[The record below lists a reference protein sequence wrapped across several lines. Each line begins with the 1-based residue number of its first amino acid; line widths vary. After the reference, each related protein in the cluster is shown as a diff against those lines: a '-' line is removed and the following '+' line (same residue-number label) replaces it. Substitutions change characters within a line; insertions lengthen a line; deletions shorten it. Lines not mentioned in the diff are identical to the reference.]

1 MSEVVAA
8 SRIGAGVGDGRPFRL
23 GFLLH
28 LDNDSAPADAYRQAI
43 ELFRAAEEL
52 GYDSGW
58 VIHRHFRQG
67 NEHVSAPL
75 VLLAA
80 IAEHT
85 TRIHLGTGVYVL
97 PLEDP
102 LVVAEAAATLDELSG
117 GRLQL
122 GVGSGPFPGA
132 WEAFGK
138 DLADRHT
145 LYDDRVTSL
154 HRLLSGHPVN
164 SLGEVLHPPARGL
177 RGRLWQ
183 ATSSDPAVAI
193 ASAQAAGRAGDGLQ
207 LSRATSFN
215 RQQTPER
222 QAEIV
227 AAFRTAHAAA
237 HAAAHTKGHT
247 NGHTNGHT
255 DADGDADGHTNRHAD
270 GDADGHTDGHGH
282 GDGDGHRDGD
292 GHGHRDGDAVGR
304 PGTTPRVQVSRA
316 IYPHPDRAAAVA
328 AVAPGASRWQSWIAS
343 RQGLPE
349 LTVEEFLERDN
360 ALLGPPEGIAESLAA
375 DPALEHVTDLL
386 VSFVPGVPPVDE
398 HLRLLQAATEVAGLL
413 GWEQP
418 R

>member
-1 MSEVVAA
+1 VSDAVTDPGTDGVKA
-8 SRIGAGVGDGRPFRL
+8 SRIGAGVEDGRPFRL

-28 LDNDSAPADAYRQAI
+28 LDNDSAPAAAYRQAI
-43 ELFRAAEEL
+43 DLFRAAEEL

-85 TRIHLGTGVYVL
+85 SRIHLGTGVYVL

-117 GRLQL
+117 GRLQF

-138 DLADRHT
+138 SLDDRHK
-145 LYDDRVTSL
+145 LYDAGVTSL
-154 HRLLSGHPVN
+154 HRLFSGHPVN
-164 SLGEVLHPPARGL
+164 GLGEVLHPPAREL
-177 RGRLWQ
+177 RRRLWQ

-193 ASAQAAGRAGDGLQ
+193 TSAQAAGRAGDGLQ

-227 AAFRTAHAAA
+227 AAFRDAHSAE
-237 HAAAHTKGHT
+237 H
-247 NGHTNGHT
+247 
-255 DADGDADGHTNRHAD
+255 
-270 GDADGHTDGHGH
+270 
-282 GDGDGHRDGD
+282 
-292 GHGHRDGDAVGR
+292 
-304 PGTTPRVQVSRA
+304 PGVTPRLQVSRA

-328 AVAPGASRWQSWIAS
+328 AVAPGAARWQSWIAS
-343 RQGLPE
+343 RRGLPE
-349 LTVEEFLERDN
+349 LTVEEFLVQDN
-360 ALLGPPEGIAESLAA
+360 ALLGPSDEIAESFAA
-375 DPALEHVTDLL
+375 DPALEQVTDLL

-398 HLRLLQAATEVAGLL
+398 HLRLLQAATDVARLL
-413 GWEQP
+413 GWQEAT
-418 R
+418 

>member
-1 MSEVVAA
+1 MSDAAAAGEVVTKG
-8 SRIGAGVGDGRPFRL
+8 RIGAGTDDGRPFRL

-28 LDNDSAPADAYRQAI
+28 LDNDNAPAAAYRQAI
-43 ELFRAAEEL
+43 ELFQAAEEL

-85 TRIHLGTGVYVL
+85 SRIHLGTGVYVL
-97 PLEDP
+97 PLENP

-138 DLADRHT
+138 PLEDRHT
-145 LYDDRVTSL
+145 LYDAGVTGL
-154 HRLLSGHPVN
+154 HRLFSGHPVN

-177 RGRLWQ
+177 RRRLWQ

-207 LSRATSFN
+207 LSRATAFN

-227 AAFRTAHAAA
+227 AAFRDAHTAA
-237 HAAAHTKGHT
+237 HP
-247 NGHTNGHT
+247 
-255 DADGDADGHTNRHAD
+255 
-270 GDADGHTDGHGH
+270 
-282 GDGDGHRDGD
+282 
-292 GHGHRDGDAVGR
+292 GR
-304 PGTTPRVQVSRA
+304 TPRVQVSRA
-316 IYPHPDRAAAVA
+316 IYPHPDRATAVA
-328 AVAPGASRWQSWIAS
+328 AVAPGAVRWQSWIAS
-343 RQGLPE
+343 RRGLPE
-349 LTVEEFLERDN
+349 LTVEEFLAQDT
-360 ALLGPPEGIAESLAA
+360 ALLGPADGIAAGLAA

-386 VSFVPGVPPVDE
+386 VSFVPGVPPLDE
-398 HLRLLQAATEVAGLL
+398 HLRLLQTATDVVRLL
-413 GWEQP
+413 GWTES

>member
-1 MSEVVAA
+1 MSDALTA
-8 SRIGAGVGDGRPFRL
+8 RRIGAGVEDGRPFRL

-28 LDNDSAPADAYRQAI
+28 LDNDGAPAAAYRQAI

-85 TRIHLGTGVYVL
+85 SRIHLGTGVYVL

-132 WEAFGK
+132 WEAFGREL
-138 DLADRHT
+138 DDRHK
-145 LYDDRVTSL
+145 LYDAGVTSL
-154 HRLLSGHPVN
+154 QRLLSGHPVN

-177 RGRLWQ
+177 RRRLWQ
-183 ATSSDPAVAI
+183 ATSSDPAVAVT
-193 ASAQAAGRAGDGLQ
+193 SAQAAGRAGDGLQ

-215 RQQTPER
+215 RQQTPQR

-227 AAFRTAHAAA
+227 GAFREAHHAAEP
-237 HAAAHTKGHT
+237 G
-247 NGHTNGHT
+247 
-255 DADGDADGHTNRHAD
+255 
-270 GDADGHTDGHGH
+270 
-282 GDGDGHRDGD
+282 
-292 GHGHRDGDAVGR
+292 AV
-304 PGTTPRVQVSRA
+304 PRVQVSRA

-343 RQGLPE
+343 RRGLPE

-360 ALLGPPEGIAESLAA
+360 ALLGPTDAIAAGLAA

-386 VSFVPGVPPVDE
+386 VSFVPGVPPLDE
-398 HLRLLQAATEVAGLL
+398 HLRLLQAATDVARLL
-413 GWEQP
+413 GWQEP
-418 R
+418 S